1 MVAPSP
7 VGRLLCLLVYRERQ
21 ELALEILRQDEFATD
36 CWEELDPIL
45 SR

>member
-1 MVAPSP
+1 MVAPLP

-21 ELALEILRQDEFATD
+21 KLALEILHQDEFATD
-36 CWEELDPIL
+36 CWEELDPVP